1 MDLGSQ
7 LRNHPVENPQLKADK
22 GELHGCLIGV
32 LTEASANFAKKN
44 RMPMSCAPPA
54 VRHVFELD
62 EPAKPLI
69 RTEKNMSTVTEE
81 PPTQNMSACKEMPG
95 PVKEHELLQKFV
107 GEWESEGEAFMAPGQ
122 PPTKLKG
129 VESSRLIGGF
139 WFVAQIKSTVPDFPY
154 EQILTIGYD
163 PAKKKY
169 IGTVIDSMTSH
180 IWQFEGTFDL
190 TGNILTWETEGPV
203 PSPQTPSKFRE
214 VTELKSPDHKVF
226 TSSILGPDG
235 SWNTIMTINIRRSA

>member
-1 MDLGSQ
+1 
-7 LRNHPVENPQLKADK
+7 
-22 GELHGCLIGV
+22 
-32 LTEASANFAKKN
+32 
-44 RMPMSCAPPA
+44 
-54 VRHVFELD
+54 
-62 EPAKPLI
+62 
-69 RTEKNMSTVTEE
+69 MSTATEE
-81 PPTQNMSACKEMPG
+81 PSTQNTSACKEMPG
-95 PVKEHELLQKFV
+95 PVKEHQLLQKFV

-139 WFVAQIKSTVPDFPY
+139 WFVAQIKSTVADFPY

-169 IGTVIDSMTSH
+169 IGTVVDSMTSH
-180 IWQFEGTFDL
+180 IWQFEGTFDV

-214 VTELKSPDHKVF
+214 VTELKSLDHKVF

-235 SWNTIMTINIRRSA
+235 SWNTIMAINIRRKK

>member
-1 MDLGSQ
+1 
-7 LRNHPVENPQLKADK
+7 
-22 GELHGCLIGV
+22 
-32 LTEASANFAKKN
+32 
-44 RMPMSCAPPA
+44 
-54 VRHVFELD
+54 
-62 EPAKPLI
+62 
-69 RTEKNMSTVTEE
+69 
-81 PPTQNMSACKEMPG
+81 MPG

-180 IWQFEGTFDL
+180 IWQFEGTFDA

-214 VTELKSPDHKVF
+214 VTELKNPDHKVF

-235 SWNTIMTINIRRSA
+235 SWNTIMTINIRRKKQ

>member
-1 MDLGSQ
+1 
-7 LRNHPVENPQLKADK
+7 
-22 GELHGCLIGV
+22 
-32 LTEASANFAKKN
+32 
-44 RMPMSCAPPA
+44 
-54 VRHVFELD
+54 
-62 EPAKPLI
+62 
-69 RTEKNMSTVTEE
+69 MSTVTEE
-81 PPTQNMSACKEMPG
+81 PPTQNTSSCKEMPG

-129 VESSRLIGGF
+129 AESSRLIGGF

-180 IWQFEGTFDL
+180 LWQFEATFDV

-226 TSSILGPDG
+226 TSSILGPGWLVEHHHDHQYPAKEAVAG
-235 SWNTIMTINIRRSA
+235 PVKTFVSTRDKVARSVPVRQ